1 MLLDAAG
8 NLVMNPIPGEA
19 GTDYPVFNAVPDTGF
34 DCSQQD
40 FPGIYTDTEAD
51 CQVSTETEPDQSLN
65 PSEDLSLIYF
75 GAKMLA
81 C

>member
-1 MLLDAAG
+1 
-8 NLVMNPIPGEA
+8 MNPIPGEA

-51 CQVSTETEPDQSLN
+51 CQVSTGTQLDQSLN
-65 PSEDLSLIYF
+65 PTEDLSSSF
-75 GAKMLA
+75 FVAKMVA